1 MKAACTVPTGGMEK
15 RATSTAL
22 CPYPLTGEVAESGA
36 RRTSGR
42 LRAEQGRVRGL
53 GCKMSQRNLG
63 DLRVAGW

>member
-36 RRTSGR
+36 LRTSGR
-42 LRAEQGRVRGL
+42 LRAEQGSVRGL
-53 GCKMSQRNLG
+53 GCKMSQRKLG
-63 DLRVAGW
+63 DLLVAGW